1 MSHEL
6 KPELLNAN
14 AIAGALESGYW
25 RVSVVDEIDS
35 TQNYLRTSN
44 PKSGDLI
51 TAEYQSAGR
60 GRLDRSFVAM
70 KSTAL
75 LFSFY
80 VEPKIKIEEIGFLPL
95 LVGSI
100 VAQSIN
106 ELTQSQKFNCKWP
119 NDIIFKNRKVA
130 GILAEKSGD
139 GVIVGVGIN
148 VSTNRDQLPVPHASS
163 IFLLTEKALDRNLL
177 LAKILNQLT
186 LEIRAWESGQDLTNS
201 YRQVSATIGKAV
213 RIELPGGESIEAI
226 AQDIDSTGALHLD
239 SGQIITVGDVIHLDS
254 KLS

>member
-1 MSHEL
+1 MSHEV

-14 AIAGALESGYW
+14 AIAGALDSGYW
-25 RVSVVDEIDS
+25 RVSVIDEIDS

-60 GRLDRSFVAM
+60 GRLDRSFVAT

-80 VEPKIKIEEIGFLPL
+80 VEPKIKIEELGFLPL
-95 LVGSI
+95 LVGFS
-100 VAQSIN
+100 VAQTIN
-106 ELTQSQKFNCKWP
+106 ELTQSQDFFCKWP
-119 NDIIFKNRKVA
+119 NDILYKDLKIA
-130 GILAEKSGD
+130 GVLAEKFGA

-148 VSTNRDQLPVPHASS
+148 VSTTADQLPVAHASS
-163 IFLLTEKALDRNLL
+163 IFLVTERILDRNLL
-177 LAKILNQLT
+177 LAKILRNLLVELST
-186 LEIRAWESGQDLTNS
+186 WESGRDMTS
-201 YRQVSATIGKAV
+201 AYRKMNATLGKAV

-226 AQDIDSTGALHLD
+226 AQDIDSTGALHLN